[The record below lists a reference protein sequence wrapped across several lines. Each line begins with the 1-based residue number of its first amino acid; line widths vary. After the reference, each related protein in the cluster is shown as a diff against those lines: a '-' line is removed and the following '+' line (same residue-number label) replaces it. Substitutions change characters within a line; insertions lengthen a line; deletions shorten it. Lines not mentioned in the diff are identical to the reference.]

1 MKKQQRPF
9 ENPLRPTAVEVKHAI
24 AAAGGPT
31 YKQLRVS
38 TSVTVPEINAE
49 LAGDKLIRIFV
60 DEAQLAK
67 LEMGR
72 TAHAWRLTVKSGE
85 VVEDVDIQQAC
96 ELIAVSST

>member
-1 MKKQQRPF
+1 MKKQQRSF

-24 AAAGGPT
+24 AAADGPT

-38 TSVTVPEINAE
+38 TSMTNVNPFG
-49 LAGDKLIRIFV
+49 AGDQLIRIFV
-60 DEAQLAK
+60 ADEQLAK

-72 TAHAWRLTVKSGE
+72 TVNTWRLTVKSGE
-85 VVEDVDIQQAC
+85 VVERVDIQQAC